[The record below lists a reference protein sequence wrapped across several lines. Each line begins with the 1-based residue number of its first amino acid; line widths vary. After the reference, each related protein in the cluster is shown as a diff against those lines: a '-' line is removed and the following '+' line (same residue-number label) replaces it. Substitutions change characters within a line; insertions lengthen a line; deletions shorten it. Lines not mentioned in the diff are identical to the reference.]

1 MSIYKSLSKFH
12 EEVGKVTKDSTN
24 PHFKS
29 KYADI
34 DTVLDA
40 IREPLKKAGLC
51 FTQLPQQGG
60 LKTIIATIDGDDKIE
75 GFCEYNL
82 SKNDMQGLGSAIT
95 YARRYSLVS
104 MLGLEAED
112 DDGNASVKPKEQP
125 KQEDEALKTKKYVD
139 LVKMVMKEFK
149 LEKKD
154 AQDIIN
160 ACGVKF
166 ELQSIETALNDIGGF
181 FALIENKLRGEQ

>member
-1 MSIYKSLSKFH
+1 MSIYKCLSKFH
-12 EEVGKVTKDSTN
+12 EEVGKLSKDSTN
-24 PHFKS
+24 PHFRS

-60 LKTIIATIDGDDKIE
+60 LKTVISTIDGDSSIE

-112 DDGNASVKPKEQP
+112 DDGNKAVQPNPQP
-125 KQEDEALKTKKYVD
+125 KAENPALVLFNKLKSHYKCSDYD
-139 LVKMVMKEFK
+139 VKAMLSF
-149 LEKKD
+149 LNITSKD
-154 AQDIIN
+154 TDKIQN
-160 ACGVKF
+160 
-166 ELQSIETALNDIGGF
+166 ALNDFGSIIAF
-181 FALIENKLRGEQ
+181 LDERSK